1 MKPTAVNSPEFVTK
15 RKSVKDYAGV
25 YAAGF
30 AMGSADVVPGV
41 SGGTVAFIV
50 GIYEELIGSIRAVG
64 RPVFWSAVLG
74 LRWREAI
81 QIINL
86 FFLFAVGIGIV
97 SAILLLA
104 PGIEW
109 MLINQPVIIWSFFFG
124 LVVASIV
131 VIIPR
136 VKIWSISRWVTL
148 ALGAVGG
155 FWIVGLVP
163 VQTPETWWF
172 ILLSGAIAICAMIL
186 PGISGS
192 FILVLLGK
200 YQFIINAVN
209 QRDLV
214 SLMFFAIGA
223 VVGLVSFA
231 QVLSWLFRRYHDLT
245 VAALTGLMIGSLR
258 KVWPWKEVLQT
269 MIDRHGE
276 EVPLIERNIIPPL
289 MVNNAF
295 NFEIA
300 YALVAALVGMALVIL
315 VERIATARNT
325 H

>member
-1 MKPTAVNSPEFVTK
+1 MKSSTADTPEFVTE
-15 RKSVKDYAGV
+15 RKSIKDYAGV

-64 RPVFWSAVLG
+64 RPGFWSAVAG
-74 LRWREAI
+74 LRWKEAI
-81 QIINL
+81 RIIKL
-86 FFLFAVGIGIV
+86 FFLVALGSVIL

-109 MLINQPVIIWSFFFG
+109 MLINQPIIIWSFFFG
-124 LVVASIV
+124 LVVASII

-136 VKIWSISRWVTL
+136 VKIWSIGRWVAL
-148 ALGAVGG
+148 ALGAVVGY
-155 FWIVGLVP
+155 WIVGLVP

-172 ILLSGAIAICAMIL
+172 IMLSGAIAICAMIL

-209 QRDLV
+209 QRDLF
-214 SLMFFAIGA
+214 SLMVFAVGA

-231 QVLSWLFRRYHDLT
+231 QVLSWLFRHYHDLT

-258 KVWPWKEVLQT
+258 KVWPWKEVVET
-269 MIDRHGE
+269 MIDRHGV
-276 EVPLIERNIIPPL
+276 EVPLVERNVFPAL

-295 NFEIA
+295 NLEIVF
-300 YALVAALVGMALVIL
+300 ALVAALIGVALVL
-315 VERIATARNT
+315 MVERIAATRST